1 MLGFEK
7 RPTDVH
13 VNHNTLQ
20 HDFAESDLEQTRALL
35 SHGEALYAKALERY
49 QEQKEVLARAAGF
62 FD

>member
-13 VNHNTLQ
+13 ENHNTLQ
-20 HDFAESDLEQTRALL
+20 HDFAKSDLEQTRALL
-35 SHGEALYAKALERY
+35 AHGEALYSKALERY
-49 QEQKEVLARAAGF
+49 REQNEVLARVAGF